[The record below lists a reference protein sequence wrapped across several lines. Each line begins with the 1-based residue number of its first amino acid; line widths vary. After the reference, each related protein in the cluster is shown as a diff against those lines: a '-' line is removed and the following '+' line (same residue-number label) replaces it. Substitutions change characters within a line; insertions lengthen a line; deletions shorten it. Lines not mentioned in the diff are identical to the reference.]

1 MQKHQGLGGRAGGL
15 GQGDQVLP
23 LAVFVSAVGP
33 RSPEPGSS
41 SMDSALGELA

>member
-1 MQKHQGLGGRAGGL
+1 MQKHRGLGGRAGGL

-33 RSPEPGSS
+33 RPHRAWVFQHGFSS
-41 SMDSALGELA
+41 G